1 MAPYPVE
8 EDKRLGVWFKPA
20 GLMVEPDRLGHP
32 NLQEVVSKRLSRT
45 VWPIHRLDRPT
56 SGLVLF
62 AYQKSAVAPLMQLF
76 EHRRVQK
83 LYTAWLERP
92 WEEGAV
98 EWWDLGVKNP
108 AAFRMEVVAN
118 EQPGALNM
126 GLRVQP
132 TPEPDRVKVELLT
145 GRYHQIRAQLSAH
158 GYPVR
163 GDVAYGAQPWQ
174 HASCI
179 GLHAGFLGLDDPWTN
194 EPRQWSV
201 EANWDRL

>member
-32 NLQEVVSKRLSRT
+32 NLQQVVSDHLSRT
-45 VWPIHRLDRPT
+45 VWPVHRLDRPT

-92 WEEGAV
+92 WEEGTV
-98 EWWDLGVKNP
+98 EWWNWGVKDP
-108 AAFRMEVVAN
+108 AAFRMNVVEN
-118 EQPGALNM
+118 EQTGALKM
-126 GLRVQP
+126 GLKAKSAAH
-132 TPEPDRVKVELLT
+132 PDRVEIELLT
-145 GRYHQIRAQLSAH
+145 GRYHQIRAQMSAH
-158 GYPVR
+158 GYPIR

-174 HASCI
+174 HAASI
-179 GLHAGFLGLDDPWTN
+179 GLHAGTLGFTDPWTHV
-194 EPRQWSV
+194 PRRWTV
-201 EANWDRL
+201 EANWD